1 MCNNILIL
9 KMPFPPG
16 LRAIHDVDSHRE
28 VIVMFCPAC
37 GAEVS
42 DEANFCE
49 KCGFKLKVEAEERA
63 AQEEIQVPE
72 VKVEVVERE
81 KETPKKLCEMCGS
94 ADMDLVSDEGRP
106 QLFRCPACGHYFG
119 NFMRK
124 GNDIYYDTTHL
135 RIGQYIAS
143 QLVHGKFRVSVH
155 MNHRDKGVEELA
167 DRIRQDIKNMDKKR
181 ITDALNYLLEQNVLY
196 TYYEPTPDG
205 EFEWLGTAFSDTPPG
220 ETEIT
225 K

>member
-1 MCNNILIL
+1 ML
-9 KMPFPPG
+9 
-16 LRAIHDVDSHRE
+16 
-28 VIVMFCPAC
+28 CPTC
-37 GAEVS
+37 GAEIS

-49 KCGFKLKVEAEERA
+49 KCGFKLKVEAAEGEA
-63 AQEEIQVPE
+63 PQTTGGEPQAPE
-72 VKVEVVERE
+72 VTVEVVEKE
-81 KETPKKLCEMCGS
+81 KETIKKPCEMCGS
-94 ADMDLVSDEGRP
+94 ADMDMVSDEGKP
-106 QLFRCPACGHYFG
+106 QLFRCPACGNYFG
-119 NFMRK
+119 NFLRK

-155 MNHRDKGVEELA
+155 MNHREKGVGELA
-167 DRIRQDIKNMDKKR
+167 DRIRQDIKNMDKKK
-181 ITDALNYLLEQNVLY
+181 ITDALNYLLEKNVLY

>member
-1 MCNNILIL
+1 MNL
-9 KMPFPPG
+9 
-16 LRAIHDVDSHRE
+16 DSKRE
-28 VIVMFCPAC
+28 VIVMLCPAC
-37 GAEVS
+37 GAEIS

-49 KCGFKLKVEAEERA
+49 KCGFKLKVEAAEGEA
-63 AQEEIQVPE
+63 PQTTEEEIQAPE
-72 VKVEVVERE
+72 VSVEVVEKE
-81 KETPKKLCEMCGS
+81 KETVKKPCEMCGG
-94 ADMDLVSDEGRP
+94 ADMDMVSEEGKP
-106 QLFRCPACGHYFG
+106 QLFRCPACGNYFG

-124 GNDIYYDTTHL
+124 GNDIYYHTTHL
-135 RIGQYIAS
+135 RVGQYIAS

-155 MNHRDKGVEELA
+155 MNHREKGVEELA
-167 DRIRQDIKNMDKKR
+167 DRIRQDIKNMDKKK
-181 ITDALNYLLEQNVLY
+181 ITDALNYLLEKNVLY

>member
-1 MCNNILIL
+1 MLFT
-9 KMPFPPG
+9 MS
-16 LRAIHDVDSHRE
+16 LRAIYDFDSQKE
-28 VIVMFCPAC
+28 VIVMLCPAC
-37 GAEVS
+37 GAEIS
-42 DEANFCE
+42 EEANFCE
-49 KCGFKLKVEAEERA
+49 KCGFKLKVEAVEGVAPQA
-63 AQEEIQVPE
+63 AKGEHQAPE
-72 VKVEVVERE
+72 VTIEVVEKE
-81 KETPKKLCEMCGS
+81 KETIKKPCEMCGS
-94 ADMDLVSDEGRP
+94 ADMDMVSDESKP
-106 QLFRCPACGHYFG
+106 QLFRCPACSHYFG

-124 GNDIYYDTTHL
+124 GSDIYYDTTHL

-155 MNHRDKGVEELA
+155 MNHREKGVEELA
-167 DRIRQDIKNMDKKR
+167 DRIRQDIKNMDKKK
-181 ITDALNYLLEQNVLY
+181 ITDALNYLLEKNVLY